1 MNTLNVNVNININVN
16 QQRIKDLL
24 RTALE
29 QGAGHWASWGL
40 HPTYTA
46 PHNHHKRYHI
56 NDPQWAL
63 TVKDFIQ
70 NKSYTLDQ
78 QTLAQGIQ
86 LFAKLYP
93 IHFQVFI
100 NKDEDA
106 EIADLFLQTTLL
118 GHSTYP

>member
-29 QGAGHWASWGL
+29 QGVGHWASWAI

-63 TVKDFIQ
+63 TIKDYIQ
-70 NKSYTLDQ
+70 NKSYTLNQ
-78 QTLAQGIQ
+78 KTLSHGIQ

-93 IHFQVFI
+93 IHFQFFV
-100 NKDEDA
+100 NKNEDA

-118 GHSTYP
+118 GKATYC